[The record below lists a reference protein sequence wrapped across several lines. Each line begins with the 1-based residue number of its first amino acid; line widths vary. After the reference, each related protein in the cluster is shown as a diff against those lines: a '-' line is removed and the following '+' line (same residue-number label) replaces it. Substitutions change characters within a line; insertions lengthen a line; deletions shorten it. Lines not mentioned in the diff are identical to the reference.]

1 MSNGLNLPFAG
12 TLATDEQVVFSV
24 TNPADPPRPTT
35 LHPVIT
41 AVEGKAITG
50 VGVSGTSQKGVG
62 VSASSD
68 SGIGIEAVS
77 NSGEGVFGQGRNGV
91 HGRSASPTDS
101 GVWGENTGS
110 GYGVSGETNS
120 TFQPGPNVVA
130 AVWGMNHGSGAGV
143 KGMSVGGDGVVG
155 FSGAKDHAGVSA
167 VGNGIGL
174 WAGGTPAG
182 HFEGDIKVTG
192 KITLGNQDCAEDFDI
207 ECADEIE
214 PGTVMVITPGGALQA
229 SEHAYDN
236 RVAGVVAG
244 AGSLRPG
251 IILGRQEGV
260 NTRLPISLVGRVHCK
275 VDAGSC
281 PIEVGD
287 LLTSS
292 DTPGHA
298 MKAVDRAKAFGSVL
312 GKALA
317 PLRSRQGLIPI
328 LVALQ

>member
-1 MSNGLNLPFAG
+1 VTGVHGVGWDGVFGEGQNYGVHGKSSSHTAPGVYGESDGYEGVRGVSHSAHG
-12 TLATDEQVVFSV
+12 GVVGVNDGKV
-24 TNPADPPRPTT
+24 TT
-35 LHPVIT
+35 
-41 AVEGKAITG
+41 VEGAGPG
-50 VGVSGTSQKGVG
+50 VYGTSQGSDGVL
-62 VSASSD
+62 
-68 SGIGIEAVS
+68 GI
-77 NSGEGVFGQGRNGV
+77 GRNGI
-91 HGRSASPTDS
+91 HGQSASPTDS
-101 GVWGENTGS
+101 GVWGENTGA
-110 GYGVSGETNS
+110 GYGVSGVTNS
-120 TFQPGPNVVA
+120 PFQPGPNVIA
-130 AVWGMNHGSGAGV
+130 AVWGMNNGSGAGV
-143 KGMSVGGDGVVG
+143 KGISAGGDGVVG

-167 VGNGIGL
+167 VGNGLGL

-182 HFEGDIKVTG
+182 RFEGDVEVTG

-207 ECADEIE
+207 EAADEIE
-214 PGTVMVITPGGALQA
+214 PGTVMIITPGGTLKV

-251 IILGRQEGV
+251 IILGRHEAV

-275 VDAGSC
+275 VEAGSC

-298 MKAVDRAKAFGSVL
+298 MKALDRAKAFGSVL

-317 PLRSRQGLIPI
+317 PLRSGQGLIPV